1 MDILTSL
8 RARFFNLMCLEGE
21 GGGGGGEGGDP
32 KSNPEP
38 KPEPK
43 PEPPKT
49 FTQEE
54 LNRIV
59 ANEKHKNQNSVY
71 KDLGFDNPEEAKAFV
86 EKYKKQEDEKKDEL
100 TKIQER
106 AAELEKEKNAEAHK
120 AKLVEYKFKVVEE
133 GCDPKN
139 ASDVVTLAV
148 GKMSDD
154 KDFETALKEV
164 KESYP
169 TMFESSSSRGGT
181 GKGGN
186 PPRSGK
192 PSGEET
198 SGLGKRLAEQR
209 KSGTKKTSFF
219 QN

>member
-8 RARFFNLMCLEGE
+8 RARLFNLMCLEDEGS
-21 GGGGGGEGGDP
+21 GGGGTGG
-32 KSNPEP
+32 NPEP

-43 PEPPKT
+43 PDSDPPRT

-59 ANEKHKNQNSVY
+59 ANEKHKNQNSIY

-86 EKYKKQEDEKKDEL
+86 EKYKKQENEKKDEL

-164 KESYP
+164 KDSYP
-169 TMFESSSSRGGT
+169 TMFGSSSSGKGT
-181 GKGGN
+181 GNGGN
-186 PPRSGK
+186 PPRPGK

-198 SGLGKRLAEQR
+198 SGLGKRLAEKR
-209 KSGTKKTSFF
+209 KSGAKKTSFF